1 MVTTT
6 AIPINNQSD
15 GAPTPN
21 QINDKKDTT
30 NTTSTLNNS
39 SHSKIP
45 VLNPTA
51 RSMKCAS
58 WAGNDLPIT
67 PDVNDLNDLTPG
79 NEIIAHLHTHFNHTD
94 SHSIANPFETDIPSK
109 LHLLL
114 QI

>member
-6 AIPINNQSD
+6 AKPLTNQLD
-15 GAPTPN
+15 GAPVN

-30 NTTSTLNNS
+30 NSTLNNS

-51 RSMKCAS
+51 RSTKCAS

-67 PDVNDLNDLTPG
+67 PDMNDLTPG
-79 NEIIAHLHTHFNHTD
+79 K
-94 SHSIANPFETDIPSK
+94 S
-109 LHLLL
+109 
-114 QI
+114 